1 MQRHTEHSWIKR
13 AYKTYWLKSKH
24 TPFSFLYWGTSHAY
38 PMYTMPQHQ
47 PALKMAQQPSDHSMA
62 QLTCDHRC
70 SLSHCPNAHSPW
82 YHLLYE
88 PLCILVTLRFNSVNT
103 LFKWVF
109 QSPSKSVALMVA
121 DLIDYLVACHHA
133 YPFSIRMPLTHSR
146 IASMTV
152 LTSSIKTLS
161 SAGSGKVLISA
172 PVRST
177 FSRGVGKINESSS
190 AIRSVRDN
198 GSQWSEW

>member
-13 AYKTYWLKSKH
+13 AYKTYWLKSEH

-121 DLIDYLVACHHA
+121 ISLIISSRVTTLILFPSACHWPIPELRQWP
-133 YPFSIRMPLTHSR
+133 YWRRRSR
-146 IASMTV
+146 
-152 LTSSIKTLS
+152 L
-161 SAGSGKVLISA
+161 
-172 PVRST
+172 
-177 FSRGVGKINESSS
+177 
-190 AIRSVRDN
+190 
-198 GSQWSEW
+198 